1 MRLGLFGG
9 SFDPV
14 HRGHLELARC
24 CQAAARL
31 DEVWFIPAATQ
42 PLKQRGPVASDADR
56 VAMVRLAIAGEP
68 TWRVSEIELGRGGVS
83 YTVDTLRTVRRRQ
96 PQAELF
102 FLMGADSLHDFP
114 RWREP
119 QEILQLAT
127 PLVVAR
133 AGEPQPDF
141 ASLAGLCSPERI
153 EAVRAAQVPMPA
165 TPISSS
171 QIRSRAAEGASIG
184 EMVPDA
190 VQEFI
195 QARRLYA
202 Q

>member
-1 MRLGLFGG
+1 M
-9 SFDPV
+9 
-14 HRGHLELARC
+14 
-24 CQAAARL
+24 
-31 DEVWFIPAATQ
+31 WFIPAATQ

-56 VAMVRLAIAGEP
+56 VAMLRLAIAGEP
-68 TWRVSEIELGRGGVS
+68 TWRVSELELGRGGVS
-83 YTVDTLRTVRRRQ
+83 YTVDTLRAVRRRQ

-114 RWREP
+114 QWREP

-141 ASLAGLCSPERI
+141 TTLEGLCSAERI

-165 TPISSS
+165 TPVSSS
-171 QIRSRAAEGASIG
+171 DIRSRVAEGASIG

-190 VQEFI
+190 VQAFI